1 MEKLTIK
8 FNNEP
13 KSLSNKKTIISFL
26 ERHDIDYNFKI
37 VSSNHD
43 TTKCNKCGTI
53 DYENSD
59 CDECI
64 KNTVGEVYY
73 M

>member
-1 MEKLTIK
+1 MEKLTIIFDK
-8 FNNEP
+8 KP

-26 ERHDIDYNFKI
+26 ERHDIGYDFKT
-37 VSSNHD
+37 VSSND
-43 TTKCNKCGTI
+43 TVKCSKCGTI
-53 DYENSD
+53 NYENSD

-64 KNTVGEVYY
+64 KNTVGELYY

>member
-8 FNNEP
+8 FNKKP
-13 KSLSNKKTIISFL
+13 KSLKNKKKVVSYL
-26 ERHDIDYNFKI
+26 ERHNIDYNFKTI
-37 VSSNHD
+37 PLYKK
-43 TTKCNKCGTI
+43 TECNKCGTI
-53 DYENSD
+53 DYENFD

>member
-1 MEKLTIK
+1 MEKLTII
-8 FNNEP
+8 FNKKP
-13 KSLSNKKTIISFL
+13 KSLKNKKKIISYL
-26 ERHDIDYNFKI
+26 ERHGIEYNFKTL
-37 VSSNHD
+37 SENKN
-43 TTKCNKCGTI
+43 TTDCSKCGTI
-53 DYENSD
+53 NYGNSD

>member
-1 MEKLTIK
+1 MEKLTIVFDK
-8 FNNEP
+8 KP

-26 ERHDIDYNFKI
+26 ERHGIDYNFKT
-37 VSSNHD
+37 VSSHD
-43 TTKCNKCGTI
+43 DTVKCNKCGTV